1 MARRLTLGPILILAL
16 LALMWLDE
24 AMARAGWPAGVI
36 VLGLGTLACARG
48 GYELARIFNHLG
60 IQASIKGCTFSAA
73 AGVLAGGLSIGHE
86 CWVGHNMGGTVLA
99 TSGAAVV
106 FLSMLAYIRDRDL
119 KGAATAVAAAAFAF
133 IYAGVVLGF
142 LLAIR
147 REHGVWTMVG
157 LIFLVK
163 ACDSGAYF
171 TGVAIGKH
179 KLIPWISPGKT
190 WEGLVGGVITSGA
203 FGALGVWL
211 LRATMGEAA
220 TPALT
225 YTDGVV
231 LGVLLGVI
239 GQAGDLSASVL
250 KRDAGIKD
258 AGRILPGFGGVLDM
272 LDSLLLAAPVGY
284 WYLLLRGF

>member
-1 MARRLTLGPILILAL
+1 M

-24 AMARAGWPAGVI
+24 ALARAGWPAGVI
-36 VLGLGTLACARG
+36 VLAFGTLACARG

-99 TSGAAVV
+99 TAGGAVV
-106 FLSMLAYIRDRDL
+106 FLSMLAYIRDKDI
-119 KGAATAVAAAAFAF
+119 KGAASAVAAAAFAF

-142 LLAIR
+142 LLAVR

-190 WEGLVGGVITSGA
+190 WEGLVGGLITSGA

-211 LRATMGEAA
+211 GRVSGWEG
-220 TPALT
+220 PALS
-225 YTDGVV
+225 YSDGVA
-231 LGVLLGVI
+231 LGLLLGLI

-272 LDSLLLAAPVGY
+272 LDSLLLAAPLGY
-284 WYLLLRGF
+284 WYLLLRGL